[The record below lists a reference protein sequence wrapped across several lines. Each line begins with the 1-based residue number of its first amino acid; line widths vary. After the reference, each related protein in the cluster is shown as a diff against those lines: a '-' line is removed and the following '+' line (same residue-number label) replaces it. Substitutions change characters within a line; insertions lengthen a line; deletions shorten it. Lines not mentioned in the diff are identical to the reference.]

1 MYFELM
7 PILLVLFVCVCRVS
21 CVSFVCVCV
30 CVCVCVSFFFINSS
44 CIYYSRHMTI
54 IFNFYYSIK
63 FRLTQ
68 ATVLS
73 SISSSKLFLS
83 SCALLLIHIYWYLLN

>member
-1 MYFELM
+1 MYFEIM
-7 PILLVLFVCVCRVS
+7 PIILVLFVCVS
-21 CVSFVCVCV
+21 CVLCLL

-68 ATVLS
+68 AT
-73 SISSSKLFLS
+73 
-83 SCALLLIHIYWYLLN
+83 